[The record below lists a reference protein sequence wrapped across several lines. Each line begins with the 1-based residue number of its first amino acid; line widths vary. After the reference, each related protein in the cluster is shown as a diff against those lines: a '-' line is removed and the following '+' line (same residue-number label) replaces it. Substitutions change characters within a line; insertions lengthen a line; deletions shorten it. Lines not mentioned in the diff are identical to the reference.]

1 MADKHTKTP
10 AGNQERPVD
19 KSLARRDRQAQA
31 LRQNLARRKAQMRD
45 RTDGDVTQG
54 AAERPKDEPSRN

>member
-10 AGNQERPVD
+10 AGNHDRQVD
-19 KSLARRDRQAQA
+19 KTLARRDRQAQA